1 MKTEKAIHNFYENIQ
16 STSHN
21 FFQNILLTQ
30 ESTPH
35 NLCQNILLTKQ
46 SANQSNITI
55 KTSTTSK
62 ESPKMSKKRF

>member
-1 MKTEKAIHNFYENIQ
+1 MKIKKATHNFYKNIQ

-21 FFQNILLTQ
+21 FFILTQ

-55 KTSTTSK
+55 KTSTTSNECPKTLK
-62 ESPKMSKKRF
+62 EQF